1 MDDRD
6 YYLQSLGL
14 GNEYD
19 QAQRIGG
26 EIKSRFKG
34 FRNKVQDKIDLFRQ
48 ARSGQTG
55 ADFNGPVDPSGLGTV
70 GAPGMQDP
78 SLDPYGVSAIAR
90 VGHSLPEE
98 GILAGSRRLSP
109 YTRKVKTVSRQE
121 DAPKEKPKPK
131 PEKKPGRMGHD
142 WSRPGGPRFDPEP
155 ITE

>member
-14 GNEYD
+14 SNEYD

-34 FRNKVQDKIDLFRQ
+34 FRNKVQDRIDLFRK

-78 SLDPYGVSAIAR
+78 SLYPYGVSPIAR
-90 VGHSLPEE
+90 IGHSLPEE

-109 YTRKVKTVSRQE
+109 YTKKEKTV
-121 DAPKEKPKPK
+121 
-131 PEKKPGRMGHD
+131 
-142 WSRPGGPRFDPEP
+142 
-155 ITE
+155 